1 MMSARFPE
9 DTMINNLSIRRKIFI
24 GFGVI
29 LSLLVLVSAVTIL
42 SVNKISQNSVFVK
55 DIAFRQAIYLI
66 EIESTLRQ
74 IGSRISASIDT
85 GTEEGFNKAAKL
97 KNELDKKW
105 LDAETLFSENTKI
118 LTNIQ
123 DIRDRVNKYFRK
135 GDKLLQLTLNQEWS
149 EIGSATQDFNKSG
162 ENIFALI
169 AQLKENGVKRLD
181 EALLEIVSY
190 TRNTVKTNS
199 VIVIIAIL
207 AGILMAYTIAYMIV
221 QPIRRLMEVTS
232 AIAHGDLKKEVDI
245 KSTDEIGTLARSFN
259 HMSQSLRQ
267 MLTKVHS
274 TFGSLDE
281 VSVQLSKISQDISEG
296 SKQTSKSIEDAYHS
310 VDEMNQTTFHISASM
325 EQFSKTH
332 EETSSWIHEMTSS
345 ISELAQNSETL
356 VSSVNETT
364 SSIQQMS
371 VSINQ
376 VTENISA
383 LMELQTSSSSSIM
396 EISSSIKEVENM
408 TQDSAVMAEKV
419 NKIVKER
426 GTGAVK
432 NAVNGIESTR
442 EKVNH
447 TSMIIEQ
454 LGRNIENINRIVTV
468 INGIADQTKLL
479 SLNASILAAQ
489 AGEHGGGFSVVANEI
504 SSLSESTI
512 NSTNEIEEVI
522 NSIQDES
529 KRAIN
534 AMIEGSQSTDEGVS
548 LIQNVEEA
556 LSQIYKGVV
565 SSHDISKEIAR
576 STVEQGMSA
585 KLVNQSIAKVT
596 DMCECIN
603 KATVEQNEGVTLI
616 VKAAENMKDVS
627 AILKKTAHEQS
638 QGSKKISVSMEDL
651 VSNSKVI
658 LGSIVKNRNDTEV
671 LANSIGDIN
680 DIYRNNLHAVSQMN
694 ATVNVLSR
702 HANLLKE
709 EINKFSF

>member
-1 MMSARFPE
+1 
-9 DTMINNLSIRRKIFI
+9 
-24 GFGVI
+24 
-29 LSLLVLVSAVTIL
+29 
-42 SVNKISQNSVFVK
+42 
-55 DIAFRQAIYLI
+55 
-66 EIESTLRQ
+66 
-74 IGSRISASIDT
+74 
-85 GTEEGFNKAAKL
+85 
-97 KNELDKKW
+97 
-105 LDAETLFSENTKI
+105 
-118 LTNIQ
+118 
-123 DIRDRVNKYFRK
+123 
-135 GDKLLQLTLNQEWS
+135 
-149 EIGSATQDFNKSG
+149 
-162 ENIFALI
+162 
-169 AQLKENGVKRLD
+169 
-181 EALLEIVSY
+181 
-190 TRNTVKTNS
+190 
-199 VIVIIAIL
+199 
-207 AGILMAYTIAYMIV
+207 
-221 QPIRRLMEVTS
+221 
-232 AIAHGDLKKEVDI
+232 
-245 KSTDEIGTLARSFN
+245 
-259 HMSQSLRQ
+259 
-267 MLTKVHS
+267 
-274 TFGSLDE
+274 
-281 VSVQLSKISQDISEG
+281 
-296 SKQTSKSIEDAYHS
+296 
-310 VDEMNQTTFHISASM
+310 
-325 EQFSKTH
+325 
-332 EETSSWIHEMTSS
+332 
-345 ISELAQNSETL
+345 
-356 VSSVNETT
+356 
-364 SSIQQMS
+364 
-371 VSINQ
+371 
-376 VTENISA
+376 
-383 LMELQTSSSSSIM
+383 
-396 EISSSIKEVENM
+396 
-408 TQDSAVMAEKV
+408 
-419 NKIVKER
+419 
-426 GTGAVK
+426 
-432 NAVNGIESTR
+432 
-442 EKVNH
+442 
-447 TSMIIEQ
+447 MIIEQ

-512 NSTNEIEEVI
+512 NSTTEIEEVI